1 MIKVHV
7 AGHILMRGKGLNDK
21 VEFRQYV
28 CGKLRRGTEREF
40 KVGDI
45 IVAKDTCNE
54 MMEQFVC
61 PPD

>member
-1 MIKVHV
+1 MCVVNSAEELKE
-7 AGHILMRGKGLNDK
+7 K
-21 VEFRQYV
+21 
-28 CGKLRRGTEREF
+28 F

-54 MMEQFVC
+54 MMEQIVC